1 MSDASLTPEREA
13 EIRSTRAESS
23 GGRWFW
29 TGNTAYQRIFLARR
43 VAGLGLVS
51 VMDFKRWGMQGAQP
65 RFLTDGWLMRPAND
79 LAVWEVNRKATDPND
94 PSLYRHDIVGIRC
107 PVPILRED
115 VPALVAFARAVLDAA
130 DDAADDADVPPR
142 GALPP
147 WRAVGTKT
155 IRAYAAIYLRGE
167 S

>member
-1 MSDASLTPEREA
+1 MRDMSDASLTPEREA

-94 PSLYRHDIVGIRC
+94 PSLYRHGIVGIRH
-107 PVPILRED
+107 P
-115 VPALVAFARAVLDAA
+115 DATLMA
-130 DDAADDADVPPR
+130 EAPGYVDDLLAEVDR
-142 GALPP
+142 
-147 WRAVGTKT
+147 
-155 IRAYAAIYLRGE
+155 LRGIIADLGGAQ
-167 S
+167 